1 MKTMLLLKGYIYIMM
16 DLNNFNIKMRCDLIK
31 QRKSILDKI

>member
-1 MKTMLLLKGYIYIMM
+1 MKTMILLKGSIYIMM
-16 DLNNFNIKMRCDLIK
+16 NLNNFNIKMRSDLIK